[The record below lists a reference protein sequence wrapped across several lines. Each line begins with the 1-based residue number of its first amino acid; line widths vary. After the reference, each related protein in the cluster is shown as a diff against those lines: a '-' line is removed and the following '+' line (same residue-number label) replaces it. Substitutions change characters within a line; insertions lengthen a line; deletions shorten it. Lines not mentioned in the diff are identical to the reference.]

1 MNSTTLKSQRL
12 LSLDLLRGMTVAG
25 MILVNNGN
33 GDSFAMLRHSEWNG
47 MTPCDLVFP
56 FFLYIMGLSTYLSL
70 SKTGFKATR
79 TVVWKIVRRPLLLF
93 LIGEGIIWFSHG

>member
-1 MNSTTLKSQRL
+1 
-12 LSLDLLRGMTVAG
+12 
-25 MILVNNGN
+25 
-33 GDSFAMLRHSEWNG
+33 

-79 TVVWKIVRRPLLLF
+79 TVVWKIVRRTLLLF
-93 LIGEGIIWFSHG
+93 LIGEGIIWFSHAIGGDLLCFDHLDEADAENYGVTSPLTKSVVLGVSLSF